1 MDMVTPVVVPLA
13 LAAGWSPERTV
24 ELSLALPL
32 AHPATRILKR
42 FAGLIIRP
50 TSRAGVE
57 CATTSISFAYLPG
70 DNEIARWERTLD
82 CELIHIAETDEGSSA
97 LLIGSC
103 GCCFGVSG
111 IHPAFYM
118 VGESFAQATENLLLG
133 RRSRPMLGPS
143 QEFVMLYGVRFERG
157 NPQIWSHTHGN

>member
-1 MDMVTPVVVPLA
+1 MVTPSVMPLA
-13 LAAGWSPERTV
+13 LAAGWSPARTV
-24 ELSLALPL
+24 ALSSAPPPD
-32 AHPATRILKR
+32 HPATQILKQ
-42 FAGLIIRP
+42 FVGLVIRP

-57 CATTSISFAYLPG
+57 CATTSISFAHLPG
-70 DNEIARWERTLD
+70 DNEIASWEQALD
-82 CELIHIAETDEGSSA
+82 CKLIHIAETDEGSST

-103 GCCFGVSG
+103 GRCFGISG